1 MLFCQQF
8 GIFAA
13 GLESLIGE
21 EVEPGQEDVEAT
33 AGLALNLID
42 VSLRPVTFFTGQ
54 SGLMSAVWNAPS
66 ELMSALQANLLLQ
79 DSRRYLPLLNGL
91 VIQHSVTGALSMDLS
106 GLVSISL
113 WNKNCHS
120 LIKNRSVI

>member
-1 MLFCQQF
+1 M
-8 GIFAA
+8 
-13 GLESLIGE
+13 
-21 EVEPGQEDVEAT
+21 EAT
-33 AGLALNLID
+33 AGLALNLLD

-66 ELMSALQANLLLQ
+66 ELMSALQANILLQ
-79 DSRRYLPLLNGL
+79 DTARYVPLLNGL
-91 VIQHSVTGALSMDLS
+91 VLKHEVQGAVSMDLS

-120 LIKNRSVI
+120 LIKNRLVLVDKL